1 MKAVARFS
9 KRYNYIAE
17 DSDGTQWLY
26 EAMPVVSG
34 NHWKNSSSSIDGT
47 NCRVTFNLGDNW
59 RESLHKINHETGEL
73 EKVKM
78 FPDLPVD
85 TKVLV
90 RDYGDTVWVKKYFKK
105 FNMDGN
111 IITFGDGA
119 TSWSA
124 ESFNESTWDEWRL
137 PDSSGE

>member
-34 NHWKNSSSSIDGT
+34 NHWKNSSSIDVT

-59 RESLHKINHETGEL
+59 KESLHKIDHVTGEL
-73 EKVKM
+73 EKVKVKIL
-78 FPDLPVD
+78 PYLPVD

-90 RDYGDTVWVKKYFKK
+90 RDCRGGEWEKRYFKK
-105 FNMDGN
+105 FNRAGK
-111 IITFGDGA
+111 IVTFINGS
-119 TSWSA
+119 TSWSD
-124 ESFNESTWDEWRL
+124 EGECTWNEWKL
-137 PDSSGE
+137 PDTEE